1 VHKAEVIGN
10 YDAAVNDQ
18 EHGEPHVVKR
28 ADHPAVRVIPEA
40 LGSGTLPR
48 HELHARALDPGE
60 AALIVIGE
68 PTLEKAFEKTV
79 TRAAKTAKTAKRDM
93 KAATDELARELIEA
107 FKS

>member
-1 VHKAEVIGN
+1 MIGN

-40 LGSGTLPR
+40 FGWGTLPR
-48 HELHARALDPGE
+48 HELHDAARALDPGE

-79 TRAAKTAKTAKRDM
+79 TRAAKTAKRDM
-93 KAATDELARELIEA
+93 NAATDELARELIEA